1 MRCVKRLAVGA
12 RYGTLRAMP
21 TLAMGVIR
29 NWHDL
34 NALEI
39 VRHPWFV
46 SAFLAG
52 GLAQLIKLIRDWR
65 RTGRIDLSH
74 LSSAGGMPSA
84 HSALV
89 AALSAAVG
97 LTDGFDSPEAM
108 IAVGF
113 ATVTIADAV
122 SIRRAAGE
130 QAALLNRVVERLNQ
144 TERFEAERLRESLGH
159 KRREALVGALFGVI
173 VAVLVCGVWDFWK

>member
-1 MRCVKRLAVGA
+1 M
-12 RYGTLRAMP
+12 T
-21 TLAMGVIR
+21 TLAAGVIR
-29 NWHDL
+29 NWRDL

-52 GLAQLIKLIRDWR
+52 GLAQLAKFVRVWR
-65 RTGRIDLSH
+65 RTGRIELSH

-97 LTDGFDSPEAM
+97 LTDGFDSPIAM

-113 ATVTIADAV
+113 ATITIADAV

-130 QAALLNRVVERLNQ
+130 QAALLNRIVERLNE
-144 TERFEAERLRESLGH
+144 TAPFEAKRLRESLGH
-159 KRREALVGALFGVI
+159 KRREALVGALFGVA
-173 VAVLVCGVWDFWK
+173 VAVAVCGVWDFWK

>member
-1 MRCVKRLAVGA
+1 MI
-12 RYGTLRAMP
+12 RAMTP
-21 TLAMGVIR
+21 HTMGVIR

-34 NALEI
+34 NAFEI

-52 GLAQLIKLIRDWR
+52 GLAQLAKFVRLWV
-65 RTGRIDLSH
+65 RTGRIDFSH

-84 HSALV
+84 HAALV
-89 AALSAAVG
+89 TALSAAVG
-97 LTDGFDSPEAM
+97 LTNGFDSTEAM

-113 ATVTIADAV
+113 ATITIADAV

-130 QAALLNRVVERLNQ
+130 QAALLNRMAAKLGELVP
-144 TERFEAERLRESLGH
+144 FEAEKLEESLGH
-159 KRREALVGALFGVI
+159 KRREAFAGVVFGIV
-173 VAVLVCGVWDFWK
+173 VAVFVCGVWDFWK

>member
-1 MRCVKRLAVGA
+1 
-12 RYGTLRAMP
+12 MP

-39 VRHPWFV
+39 IRHPWFV

-52 GLAQLIKLIRDWR
+52 GLAQLFKLVRVWR
-65 RTGRIDLSH
+65 RTGRLDVSR

-89 AALSAAVG
+89 SALSVAVG

-113 ATVTIADAV
+113 ATITIADAV

-130 QAALLNRVVERLNQ
+130 QAVLLNRIVEHLNK
-144 TERFEAERLRESLGH
+144 TAPFEAERLRERLGH
-159 KRREALVGALFGVI
+159 RRREALVGVLFGI
-173 VAVLVCGVWDFWK
+173 AVAVGVCGVWDFWK

>member
-1 MRCVKRLAVGA
+1 
-12 RYGTLRAMP
+12 
-21 TLAMGVIR
+21 MGVIR

-52 GLAQLIKLIRDWR
+52 GLAQLAKLVRVWL
-65 RTGRIDLSH
+65 RTGRIDLSE
-74 LSSAGGMPSA
+74 LSASGGMPSA
-84 HSALV
+84 HSSLV
-89 AALSAAVG
+89 AALAAAVG

-108 IAVGF
+108 IALGF
-113 ATVTIADAV
+113 ATITIADAV

-130 QAALLNRVVERLNQ
+130 QAEILNRIVERLRE
-144 TERFEAERLRESLGH
+144 TAPFEAKRLEESLGH
-159 KRREALVGALFGVI
+159 KRREALAGALFGI
-173 VAVLVCGVWDFWK
+173 LVAIGVCGVWDFWK

>member
-1 MRCVKRLAVGA
+1 
-12 RYGTLRAMP
+12 
-21 TLAMGVIR
+21 MGVIKG
-29 NWHDL
+29 WHDL

-52 GLAQLIKLIRDWR
+52 GLAQLIKLAHLWMKTGHVDFR
-65 RTGRIDLSH
+65 RLSG
-74 LSSAGGMPSA
+74 SGGIPSA

-89 AALSAAVG
+89 TALSVAVG

-113 ATVTIADAV
+113 ATITIADAV

-130 QAALLNRVVERLNQ
+130 HAALLNRIVAKLN
-144 TERFEAERLRESLGH
+144 EEGAGIVARELDEQLGH
-159 KRREALVGALFGVI
+159 RRREALAGVLFGI
-173 VAVLVCGVWDFWK
+173 AVAIGVCGVWDFWK